1 MSQDPI
7 LRALANC
14 NPNEALEPTD
24 PRFVDLDD
32 IRGQALR
39 KYLLKLLRAA
49 DSVEHYEK
57 VAVAGNRGSGKS
69 TELNRA
75 ETELQENGYVTLWAS
90 VNENLD
96 PKEISFSDIIRLIV
110 QLIDDRFGQE
120 TAHHPQVKEAFDS
133 VRQWFQEVTK
143 SFTEQINSAKDLGLR
158 ARLGGGV
165 GVEGGAEAGVN
176 AGAIAKGGLKI
187 KTELGELSAAISVIR
202 RSEGSERT
210 EIRETLERYNNQL
223 VLNLNSLLR
232 AVTDVCCPRK
242 SLVIIL
248 DNVDKYEPGVV
259 NQAFLRN
266 ADLFRE
272 IDSHLIFTIQSS
284 LLHNPVEDAVDQCFR
299 TFVLPMLPIFIKNTR
314 KLETK
319 VVERVREAV
328 YKRVPLELFAAVGT
342 VDDVIK
348 ASGGCWRDL
357 LRLLQEALLRAET
370 QIGPGEVRAAVQQ
383 VGQTYQR
390 LLRSKDDL
398 EILAEAHLK
407 HTVLSDER
415 TQYLLHHLCLLSYN
429 GEGWYDFHPLL
440 DNYAPVKEAVK
451 EAVEAERKVNVSL

>member
-120 TAHHPQVKEAFDS
+120 TLHHPQVKEAFDS
-133 VRQWFQEVTK
+133 VRKWFQEVTK

-158 ARLGGGV
+158 ARVGGGM
-165 GVEGGAEAGVN
+165 GGEIGP
-176 AGAIAKGGLKI
+176 GGLKI
-187 KTELGELSAAISVIR
+187 KTDLGELSAAISVIR

-232 AVTDVCCPRK
+232 AVTEVCCPRK

-259 NQAFLRN
+259 NLAFLRN

-272 IDSHLIFTIQSS
+272 IDSHLVFTIQSS

-299 TFVLPMLPIFIKNTR
+299 TFVLPMLPIFIRPTR
-314 KLETK
+314 NLDSN
-319 VVERVREAV
+319 VVERVRQAV
-328 YKRVPLELFAAVGT
+328 YKRAPQELFADVGT

-357 LRLLQEALLRAET
+357 LRLLQEALLRAES
-370 QIGPGEVRAAVQQ
+370 QIGPVEVKAAVQQ

-398 EILAEAHLK
+398 EILAQAHLK
-407 HTVLSDER
+407 HTILSDEN

-440 DNYAPVKEAVK
+440 DNYTPVK
-451 EAVEAERKVNVSL
+451 EAVEAARKVNGGV

>member
-120 TAHHPQVKEAFDS
+120 TLHHPQVKEAFDS
-133 VRQWFQEVTK
+133 VRKWFQEVTK

-158 ARLGGGV
+158 ARVGGGM
-165 GVEGGAEAGVN
+165 GGEIGP
-176 AGAIAKGGLKI
+176 GGLKI
-187 KTELGELSAAISVIR
+187 KTDLGELSAAISVIR

-232 AVTDVCCPRK
+232 AVTEVCCPRK

-248 DNVDKYEPGVV
+248 DNVDKYEPGAV
-259 NQAFLRN
+259 NLAFLRN

-272 IDSHLIFTIQSS
+272 IDSHLVFTIQSS

-299 TFVLPMLPIFIKNTR
+299 TFVLPMLPIFIRPTR
-314 KLETK
+314 NLDSN
-319 VVERVREAV
+319 VVERVRQAV
-328 YKRVPLELFAAVGT
+328 YKRAPQELFADVGT

-357 LRLLQEALLRAET
+357 LRLLQEALLRAES
-370 QIGPGEVRAAVQQ
+370 QIGPVEVKAAVQQ

-398 EILAEAHLK
+398 EILAQAHLK
-407 HTVLSDER
+407 HTILSDEN

-440 DNYAPVKEAVK
+440 DNYTPVK
-451 EAVEAERKVNVSL
+451 EAVEAARKVNGGV

>member
-1 MSQDPI
+1 MSPDLI

-39 KYLLKLLRAA
+39 KYLSKLLRAA
-49 DSVEHYEK
+49 DSVERYEK

-75 ETELQENGYVTLWAS
+75 ETELHENGYETLWAS

-120 TAHHPQVKEAFDS
+120 TARYPQVKEAFDS
-133 VRQWFQEVTK
+133 VYTWFQEVTK
-143 SFTEQINSAKDLGLR
+143 TFAEQINSAKELGLG
-158 ARLGGGV
+158 AGI
-165 GVEGGAEAGVN
+165 GGAASVEVGGEAGANV
-176 AGAIAKGGLKI
+176 GAVAKGGLKF
-187 KTELGELSAAISVIR
+187 KTDLGKLSAAISVIR

-232 AVTDVCCPRK
+232 AVTDVCCPGK
-242 SLVIIL
+242 TLVIIL

-284 LLHNPVEDAVDQCFR
+284 LLYNPVEAAVEQSFTKFD
-299 TFVLPMLPIFIKNTR
+299 LPMVPIFIRNTR
-314 KLETK
+314 RLDAK

-328 YKRVPLELFAAVGT
+328 YKRVPVELFADVDK
-342 VDDVIK
+342 VDDLIR

-390 LLRSKDDL
+390 LLRSSDDL
-398 EILAEAHLK
+398 QILAQAHLK

-440 DNYAPVKEAVK
+440 DNYAPVKD
-451 EAVEAERKVNVSL
+451 AVEAARQVNASA

>member
-1 MSQDPI
+1 
-7 LRALANC
+7 
-14 NPNEALEPTD
+14 
-24 PRFVDLDD
+24 
-32 IRGQALR
+32 
-39 KYLLKLLRAA
+39 LKLLRAA

-120 TAHHPQVKEAFDS
+120 TLHHPQVKEAFDS
-133 VRQWFQEVTK
+133 VRKWFQEVTK

-158 ARLGGGV
+158 ARVGGGM
-165 GVEGGAEAGVN
+165 GGEIGP
-176 AGAIAKGGLKI
+176 GGLKI
-187 KTELGELSAAISVIR
+187 KTDLGELSAAISVIR

-232 AVTDVCCPRK
+232 AVTEVCCPRK

-259 NQAFLRN
+259 NLAFLRN

-272 IDSHLIFTIQSS
+272 IDSHLVFTIQSS

-299 TFVLPMLPIFIKNTR
+299 TFVLPMLPIFIRPTR
-314 KLETK
+314 NLDSN
-319 VVERVREAV
+319 VVERVRQAV
-328 YKRVPLELFAAVGT
+328 YKRAPQELFADVGT

-357 LRLLQEALLRAET
+357 LRLLQEALLRAES
-370 QIGPGEVRAAVQQ
+370 QIGPVEVKAAVQQ

-398 EILAEAHLK
+398 EILAQAHLK
-407 HTVLSDER
+407 HTILSDEN

-440 DNYAPVKEAVK
+440 DNYTPVK
-451 EAVEAERKVNVSL
+451 EAVEAARKVNGGV

>member
-1 MSQDPI
+1 MSPDLI

-69 TELNRA
+69 TELSRA
-75 ETELQENGYVTLWAS
+75 ETELHENGYETLWAS

-120 TAHHPQVKEAFDS
+120 TARYPQVKEAFDS
-133 VRQWFQEVTK
+133 VYTWFQEVTK
-143 SFTEQINSAKDLGLR
+143 TFAEQINSAKELGLGAGIGGAASVEVGGEAGANVGAVAKGSLKFKTDLG
-158 ARLGGGV
+158 
-165 GVEGGAEAGVN
+165 
-176 AGAIAKGGLKI
+176 K
-187 KTELGELSAAISVIR
+187 LSAAISVIR

-232 AVTDVCCPRK
+232 AVTEVCCPRK

-259 NQAFLRN
+259 NLAFLRN

-272 IDSHLIFTIQSS
+272 IDSHLVFTIQSS

-314 KLETK
+314 NLDSN
-319 VVERVREAV
+319 VVERVRQAV
-328 YKRVPLELFAAVGT
+328 YKRAPQELFVDVGT

-357 LRLLQEALLRAET
+357 LRLL
-370 QIGPGEVRAAVQQ
+370 P
-383 VGQTYQR
+383 
-390 LLRSKDDL
+390 
-398 EILAEAHLK
+398 
-407 HTVLSDER
+407 
-415 TQYLLHHLCLLSYN
+415 
-429 GEGWYDFHPLL
+429 
-440 DNYAPVKEAVK
+440 
-451 EAVEAERKVNVSL
+451 

>member
-143 SFTEQINSAKDLGLR
+143 SFTEQINSAKDLRLR
-158 ARLGGGV
+158 ARVGGGM
-165 GVEGGAEAGVN
+165 GGEIGP
-176 AGAIAKGGLKI
+176 GGLKI
-187 KTELGELSAAISVIR
+187 KTDLGELSAAISVIR

-232 AVTDVCCPRK
+232 AVTEVCCPRK

-248 DNVDKYEPGVV
+248 DNVDKYEPGAV
-259 NQAFLRN
+259 NLAFLRN

-272 IDSHLIFTIQSS
+272 IDSHLVFTIQSS

-299 TFVLPMLPIFIKNTR
+299 TFVLPMLPIFIRPTR
-314 KLETK
+314 NLDSN
-319 VVERVREAV
+319 VVERVRQAV
-328 YKRVPLELFAAVGT
+328 YKRAPQELFADVGT

-357 LRLLQEALLRAET
+357 LRLLQEALLRAES
-370 QIGPGEVRAAVQQ
+370 QIGPVEVKAAVQQ

-398 EILAEAHLK
+398 EILAQAHLK
-407 HTVLSDER
+407 HTILSDEN

-440 DNYAPVKEAVK
+440 DNYTPVK
-451 EAVEAERKVNVSL
+451 EAVEAARKVNGGV

>member
-69 TELNRA
+69 TALNRA

-120 TAHHPQVKEAFDS
+120 TLHHPQVKEAFDS
-133 VRQWFQEVTK
+133 VRKWFQEVTK

-158 ARLGGGV
+158 ARVGGGM
-165 GVEGGAEAGVN
+165 GGEIGP
-176 AGAIAKGGLKI
+176 GGLKI
-187 KTELGELSAAISVIR
+187 KTDLGELSAAISVIR

-232 AVTDVCCPRK
+232 AVTEVCCPRK

-259 NQAFLRN
+259 NLAFLRN

-272 IDSHLIFTIQSS
+272 IDSHLVFTIQSS

-299 TFVLPMLPIFIKNTR
+299 TFVLPMLPIFIRPTR
-314 KLETK
+314 NLDSN
-319 VVERVREAV
+319 VVERVRQAV
-328 YKRVPLELFAAVGT
+328 YKRAPQELFADVGT

-357 LRLLQEALLRAET
+357 LRLLQEALLRAES
-370 QIGPGEVRAAVQQ
+370 QIGPVEVKAAVQQ

-398 EILAEAHLK
+398 EILAQAHLK
-407 HTVLSDER
+407 HTILSDEN

-440 DNYAPVKEAVK
+440 DNYTPVK
-451 EAVEAERKVNVSL
+451 EAVEAARKVNGGV

>member
-120 TAHHPQVKEAFDS
+120 TLHHPQVKEAFDS
-133 VRQWFQEVTK
+133 VRKWFQEVTK

-158 ARLGGGV
+158 ARVGGGM
-165 GVEGGAEAGVN
+165 GGEIGP
-176 AGAIAKGGLKI
+176 GGLKI
-187 KTELGELSAAISVIR
+187 KTDLGELSAAISVIR

-232 AVTDVCCPRK
+232 AVTDVCCPGK
-242 SLVIIL
+242 TLVIIL

-284 LLHNPVEDAVDQCFR
+284 LLYNPVEAAVEQSFTKFD
-299 TFVLPMLPIFIKNTR
+299 LPMVPIFNRNTR
-314 KLETK
+314 DLDSK
-319 VVERVREAV
+319 VVARVREAV
-328 YKRVPLELFAAVGT
+328 YRRVPSELFAN
-342 VDDVIK
+342 VDIVNDLIE

-370 QIGPGEVRAAVQQ
+370 QIGPVEVKAAVQQ
-383 VGQTYQR
+383 VAQTYQR

-398 EILAEAHLK
+398 EILAQAHLK
-407 HTVLSDER
+407 HNVLSDEK
-415 TQYLLHHLCLLSYN
+415 TQYLLHHLCLLRYN

-440 DNYAPVKEAVK
+440 DNYTPVK
-451 EAVEAERKVNVSL
+451 EAVEAARKVNGGV

>member
-1 MSQDPI
+1 MSPDPI
-7 LRALANC
+7 LRALADC
-14 NPNEALEPTD
+14 NPNEALKPTD

-39 KYLLKLLRAA
+39 KYLLKSLEAA
-49 DSVEHYEK
+49 DLAERYEK

-75 ETELQENGYVTLWAS
+75 QADLVQNGYVTLWAS

-110 QLIDDRFGQE
+110 QLIDDGFGQE
-120 TAHHPQVKEAFDS
+120 TARHPQVKEAFDVVGS
-133 VRQWFQEVTK
+133 WFQEVTK
-143 SFTEQINSAKDLGLR
+143 TFTEQINSAKDLGMR
-158 ARLGGGV
+158 ARLGGV
-165 GVEGGAEAGVN
+165 AGVEAGAEAGAN
-176 AGAIAKGGLKI
+176 AGAVAKGGLKI
-187 KTELGELSAAISVIR
+187 RTELGELSAAISVIR

-223 VLNLNSLLR
+223 VQNLNSLLR
-232 AVTDVCCPRK
+232 AVTEVCCPGK
-242 SLVIIL
+242 TLVIIL
-248 DNVDKYEPGVV
+248 DNVDKYEPSVV

-272 IDSHLIFTIQSS
+272 IDSHLVFTIQSA
-284 LLHNPVEDAVDQCFR
+284 LLRNPVEDAVDQSF
-299 TFVLPMLPIFIKNTR
+299 TKFVLPMLPIFIRRTR
-314 KLETK
+314 KLDSK

-328 YKRVPLELFAAVGT
+328 YRRVPSELFASVGI
-342 VDDVIK
+342 VDDLIA

-357 LRLLQEALLRAET
+357 LRLLQKVLLRAET
-370 QIGPGEVRAAVQQ
+370 QIGPAEVKAAVQQ
-383 VGQTYQR
+383 VAQTYQR
-390 LLRSKDDL
+390 LLRSSDDL
-398 EILAEAHLK
+398 EILARAHLK

-440 DNYAPVKEAVK
+440 ENYTPVK
-451 EAVEAERKVNVSL
+451 EAVEAARQVNAGL

>member
-7 LRALANC
+7 LAALADC
-14 NPNEALEPTD
+14 NPNQPLEPTD

-32 IRGQALR
+32 IRGLALR
-39 KYLLKLLRAA
+39 KYLSKLLLAA
-49 DSVEHYEK
+49 DSVEHLQK

-75 ETELQENGYVTLWAS
+75 EAELHQNGYETLWAS
-90 VNENLD
+90 VNENLE
-96 PKEISFSDIIRLIV
+96 PKEISFSDVIRLIV

-120 TAHHPQVKEAFDS
+120 TAHHPQVKEAFDVVGKS
-133 VRQWFQEVTK
+133 FQEVTR

-165 GVEGGAEAGVN
+165 GLEAGAEAGAN
-176 AGAIAKGGLKI
+176 AGAVAKDGLKI

-232 AVTDVCCPRK
+232 AVTDVCCPGK

-248 DNVDKYEPGVV
+248 DNVDKYEPSVV

-272 IDSHLIFTIQSS
+272 VDSHLVFTIQSS
-284 LLHNPVEDAVDQCFR
+284 LLHNPVEDAVDQSFR
-299 TFVLPMLPIFIKNTR
+299 TFVLPMLPIFSRHTR
-314 KLETK
+314 KLESK
-319 VVERVREAV
+319 VAERVREAI
-328 YKRVPLELFAAVGT
+328 YKRVPRNLFADVDT
-342 VDDVIK
+342 VDSLIK

-370 QIGPGEVRAAVQQ
+370 QIGPDEVKAAVQQ
-383 VGQTYQR
+383 VGQTFQR
-390 LLRSKDDL
+390 LLRSSDDL
-398 EILAEAHLK
+398 AILAQAHLK
-407 HTVLSDER
+407 HTVLSDEK
-415 TQYLLHHLCLLSYN
+415 TQYFLHHLCLLSYN

-440 DNYAPVKEAVK
+440 DHYAPVKEAL
-451 EAVEAERKVNVSL
+451 EAARKATSAC

>member
-1 MSQDPI
+1 MSPDLI

-39 KYLLKLLRAA
+39 KYLSKLLRAA
-49 DSVEHYEK
+49 DSVERYEK

-75 ETELQENGYVTLWAS
+75 ETELHENGYETLWAS

-120 TAHHPQVKEAFDS
+120 TARYPQVKEAFDS
-133 VRQWFQEVTK
+133 VYTWFQEVTK
-143 SFTEQINSAKDLGLR
+143 TFAEQINSAKELGLGAGIGGAASVEVGGEAGANVGAVAKGSLKFKTDLG
-158 ARLGGGV
+158 
-165 GVEGGAEAGVN
+165 
-176 AGAIAKGGLKI
+176 K
-187 KTELGELSAAISVIR
+187 LSAAISVIR

-232 AVTDVCCPRK
+232 AVTDVCCPGK
-242 SLVIIL
+242 TLVIIL

-284 LLHNPVEDAVDQCFR
+284 LLYNPVEAAVEQSFTKFD
-299 TFVLPMLPIFIKNTR
+299 LPMVPIFIRNTR
-314 KLETK
+314 RLDAK

-328 YKRVPLELFAAVGT
+328 YKRVPVELFADVDK
-342 VDDVIK
+342 VDDLIR

-390 LLRSKDDL
+390 LLRSSDDL
-398 EILAEAHLK
+398 QILAQAHLK

-415 TQYLLHHLCLLSYN
+415 TQL
-429 GEGWYDFHPLL
+429 P
-440 DNYAPVKEAVK
+440 PVPSTSA
-451 EAVEAERKVNVSL
+451 AH

>member
-1 MSQDPI
+1 MSPDLI

-39 KYLLKLLRAA
+39 KYLSKLLRAA
-49 DSVEHYEK
+49 DSVERYEK

-75 ETELQENGYVTLWAS
+75 ETELHENGYETLWAS

-120 TAHHPQVKEAFDS
+120 TARYPQVKEAFDS
-133 VRQWFQEVTK
+133 VYTWFQEVTK
-143 SFTEQINSAKDLGLR
+143 TFAEQINSAKELGLGAGIGGAASVEVGGEAGANVGAVAKGSLKFKTDLG
-158 ARLGGGV
+158 
-165 GVEGGAEAGVN
+165 
-176 AGAIAKGGLKI
+176 K
-187 KTELGELSAAISVIR
+187 LSAAISVIR

-232 AVTDVCCPRK
+232 AVTDVCCPGK
-242 SLVIIL
+242 TLVIIL

-284 LLHNPVEDAVDQCFR
+284 LLYNPVEAAVEQSFTKFD
-299 TFVLPMLPIFIKNTR
+299 LPMVPIFIRNTR
-314 KLETK
+314 RLDAK

-328 YKRVPLELFAAVGT
+328 YKRVPVELFADVDK
-342 VDDVIK
+342 VDDLIR

-390 LLRSKDDL
+390 LLRSSDDL
-398 EILAEAHLK
+398 QILAQAHLK

-440 DNYAPVKEAVK
+440 DNYAPVKD
-451 EAVEAERKVNVSL
+451 AVEAARQVNASA

>member
-1 MSQDPI
+1 MSPNPI

-14 NPNEALEPTD
+14 NPNEALKPTD

-32 IRGQALR
+32 LRGQALR
-39 KYLLKLLRAA
+39 KYLVKLLQAA
-49 DSVEHYEK
+49 DSVERYEK
-57 VAVAGNRGSGKS
+57 LAVAGNRGSGKS

-75 ETELQENGYVTLWAS
+75 ETELQENGYETLWAS

-120 TAHHPQVKEAFDS
+120 TLHHPQVKEAFES
-133 VRQWFQEVTK
+133 VRKWFQEVTK
-143 SFTEQINSAKDLGLR
+143 SFTEQINSAKDLGLK
-158 ARLGGGV
+158 ARVGGGMS
-165 GVEGGAEAGVN
+165 GEIGP
-176 AGAIAKGGLKI
+176 GGLKI
-187 KTELGELSAAISVIR
+187 RTELGELSAAISVIR

-232 AVTDVCCPRK
+232 AVTEVCCPGK

-248 DNVDKYEPGVV
+248 DNVDKYEPGVG

-272 IDSHLIFTIQSS
+272 IDSHLVFTIQSS
-284 LLHNPVEDAVDQCFR
+284 LLRNPVEDAVDQSF
-299 TFVLPMLPIFIKNTR
+299 TKFVLPMLPIFVRRTR
-314 KLETK
+314 RLDRE
-319 VVERVREAV
+319 VVKRVREAV
-328 YKRVPLELFAAVGT
+328 YKRVPLELFADVDT
-342 VDDVIK
+342 VDDLIR

-357 LRLLQEALLRAET
+357 LRLLQDVLLRAEAR
-370 QIGPGEVRAAVQQ
+370 IGPGEVRAAVQQ
-383 VGQTYQR
+383 VGQTYQW
-390 LLRSKDDL
+390 LLRSSDDL
-398 EILAEAHLK
+398 EILAQAHLK
-407 HTVLSDER
+407 HTVLSDEK
-415 TQYLLHHLCLLSYN
+415 TQYLLQHLCLLSYN

-440 DNYAPVKEAVK
+440 DGYAPVKEAV
-451 EAVEAERKVNVSL
+451 EAARKVYASL

>member
-120 TAHHPQVKEAFDS
+120 TLHHPQVKEAFDS
-133 VRQWFQEVTK
+133 VRKWFQEVTK

-158 ARLGGGV
+158 ARVGGGM
-165 GVEGGAEAGVN
+165 GGEIGP
-176 AGAIAKGGLKI
+176 GGLKI
-187 KTELGELSAAISVIR
+187 KTDLGELSAAISVIR

-232 AVTDVCCPRK
+232 AVTEVCCPRK

-259 NQAFLRN
+259 NLAFLRN

-272 IDSHLIFTIQSS
+272 IDSHLVFTIQSS

-299 TFVLPMLPIFIKNTR
+299 TFVLPMLPIFIRPTR
-314 KLETK
+314 NLDSN
-319 VVERVREAV
+319 VVERVRQAV
-328 YKRVPLELFAAVGT
+328 YKRAPQELFADVGT

-357 LRLLQEALLRAET
+357 LRLLQEALLRAES
-370 QIGPGEVRAAVQQ
+370 QIGPVEVKAAVQQ

-398 EILAEAHLK
+398 EILAQAHLK
-407 HTVLSDER
+407 HTILSDEKTR
-415 TQYLLHHLCLLSYN
+415 YLLHHLCLLSYN
-429 GEGWYDFHPLL
+429 GAGWYDIHPLL
-440 DNYAPVKEAVK
+440 DHYTPVMEALK
-451 EAVEAERKVNVSL
+451 AARHVEASRKE

>member
-1 MSQDPI
+1 MTDDPI
-7 LRALANC
+7 LAALAKC
-14 NPNEALEPTD
+14 DPNEPLEPTD

-32 IRGQALR
+32 IRGTPLR
-39 KYLLKLLRAA
+39 KYLLRLLQAA
-49 DSVEHYEK
+49 DRVERYAK
-57 VAVAGNRGSGKS
+57 VAVAGSRGSGKS

-75 ETELQENGYVTLWAS
+75 QAELHQNGYVTLWAS

-96 PKEISFSDIIRLIV
+96 PKDISFSDVIRLIV
-110 QLIDDRFGQE
+110 QLVDDRFGQE
-120 TAHHPQVKEAFDS
+120 TARHPQVKQAFD
-133 VRQWFQEVTK
+133 VVGQWFREVTK
-143 SFTEQINSAKDLGLR
+143 TFTDQISRAKDLGLK

-165 GVEGGAEAGVN
+165 NGEVGV
-176 AGAIAKGGLKI
+176 GGLKI
-187 KTELGELSAAISVIR
+187 KTDLGELSAAISVIR

-232 AVTDVCCPRK
+232 AVTDVCCPGK
-242 SLVIIL
+242 SLAIIL

-272 IDSHLIFTIQSS
+272 IESHLFFTIQSA
-284 LLHNPVEDAVDQCFR
+284 LLHNPVEDAIDQSF
-299 TFVLPMLPIFIKNTR
+299 TKFVLPMLPVFIRESRNLDLR
-314 KLETK
+314 

-328 YKRVPLELFAAVGT
+328 YKRVPMDLFADGNT
-342 VDDVIK
+342 VDEIIK

-357 LRLLQEALLRAET
+357 LRLLQDALLRAET
-370 QIGPGEVRAAVQQ
+370 RIGTGEVKAAIQQ

-390 LLRSKDDL
+390 LLRSEEDL

-407 HTVLSDER
+407 HTILSDKE
-415 TQYLLHHLCLLSYN
+415 TCYLLQHLCLLSYN
-429 GEGWYDFHPLL
+429 GEAWYDIHPLL
-440 DNYAPVKEAVK
+440 DDYAPVSEAI
-451 EAVEAERKVNVSL
+451 AAASSLRNGA